1 MIEPGS
7 PVSAC
12 QRSGAVIVAV
22 GTGTTNTLAFCGRCN
37 AAKVAGQPAGSAM
50 GVAAGSGSGSS
61 GRQATTATAGR
72 PAPAHRAGGPRA
84 PAPRAAA
91 LRAPA
96 DHALARSS
104 ENASSAAAAPSATI
118 DSLFGSAVPIT
129 GTDSSQCQ
137 GSVMPG

>member
-1 MIEPGS
+1 MIKPGS

-37 AAKVAGQPAGSAM
+37 AAKAADQPAGSGM
-50 GVAAGSGSGSS
+50 GVAVGSGSGSS
-61 GRQATTATAGR
+61 GRQATTATAV
-72 PAPAHRAGGPRA
+72 ATT
-84 PAPRAAA
+84 
-91 LRAPA
+91 PA

-104 ENASSAAAAPSATI
+104 ENASNAAAAPSATI
-118 DSLFGSAVPIT
+118 DSLLGSAVPIT